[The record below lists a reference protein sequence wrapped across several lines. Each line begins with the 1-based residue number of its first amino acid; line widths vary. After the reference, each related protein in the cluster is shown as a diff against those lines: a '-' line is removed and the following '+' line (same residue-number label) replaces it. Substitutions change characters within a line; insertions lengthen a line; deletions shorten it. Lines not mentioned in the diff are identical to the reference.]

1 MRDIDWLL
9 AEAHVLHERGEG
21 AQARTLYDEAL
32 HRARAAG
39 DPVGLAKALRH
50 ISDIDRR
57 AGDPEAALAAAEEA
71 ATLYGALGPEHR
83 LDLANALRLT
93 ALALEALGRPSLQA
107 WREAG
112 DLYAEL
118 DIAAG
123 LAEAERHLGLAVRPA
138 QSRELETLARLWW
151 QGWRDAHLPIV
162 PETLAALRTLESFTA
177 RMAAALPQVRVLG
190 PVGAPLG
197 LHLVKNDELNQFYLA
212 AEARGT
218 GAGAVLMADAETHL
232 ADAGVRTAWLAC
244 AIGNDRAA
252 RFYEKSGWTRARAE
266 IVPTETSAGPFP
278 LEVWRYEKVL
288 TRSAWPAGAI
298 DGSRETPPQTP
309 RHPGRKPA
317 CGL

>member
-9 AEAHVLHERGEG
+9 AEANVLHERGE
-21 AQARTLYDEAL
+21 AEQARTLYDDAL
-32 HRARAAG
+32 RQARAAG
-39 DPVGLAKALRH
+39 DPVSLAKALRH
-50 ISDIDRR
+50 VSDLDRT

-71 ATLYGALGPEHR
+71 ATLYGAQGPEHR

-93 ALALEALGRPSLQA
+93 ALALEALGRPALQP

-112 DLYAEL
+112 DLYAAL

-162 PETLAALRTLESFTA
+162 PDALVRLRTLESFTA
-177 RMAAALPQVRVLG
+177 RMAAALPEVRVLG

-197 LHLVKNDELNQFYLA
+197 LHLIKGDELNQFYLA

-218 GAGAVLMADAETHL
+218 GAAAVLMADAETHL
-232 ADAGVRTAWLAC
+232 ADAGVQTAWLAC
-244 AIGNDRAA
+244 AVGNDRAA
-252 RFYEKSGWTRARAE
+252 RFYEKSGWTRARVE
-266 IVPTETSAGPFP
+266 TVQSETSEGFFP
-278 LEVWRYEKVL
+278 LEVWRYEKPL
-288 TRSAWPAGAI
+288 TGDKS
-298 DGSRETPPQTP
+298 
-309 RHPGRKPA
+309 
-317 CGL
+317 

>member
-9 AEAHVLHERGEG
+9 AEANVLHERGE
-21 AQARTLYDEAL
+21 AEQARTLYDDAL
-32 HRARAAG
+32 RQARAAG
-39 DPVGLAKALRH
+39 DPVSLAKALRH
-50 ISDIDRR
+50 VSDLDRT

-71 ATLYGALGPEHR
+71 ATLYGAQGPEHR

-93 ALALEALGRPSLQA
+93 ALALEALGRPALQP

-112 DLYAEL
+112 DLYAAL

-162 PETLAALRTLESFTA
+162 PDALVRLRTLKSFTA
-177 RMAAALPQVRVLG
+177 RMAAALPEVRVLG

-197 LHLVKNDELNQFYLA
+197 LHLIKGDELNQFYLA

-218 GAGAVLMADAETHL
+218 GAAAVLMADAETHL
-232 ADAGVRTAWLAC
+232 ADAGVQTAWLAC
-244 AIGNDRAA
+244 AVGNDRAA
-252 RFYEKSGWTRARAE
+252 RFYEKSGWTRARVE
-266 IVPTETSAGPFP
+266 TVQSETSEGFFP
-278 LEVWRYEKVL
+278 LEVWRYEKPL
-288 TRSAWPAGAI
+288 TGDKS
-298 DGSRETPPQTP
+298 
-309 RHPGRKPA
+309 
-317 CGL
+317 